1 MSQYT
6 NNYST
11 EQVVISAMK
20 VVQSVREA
28 KRKEIFIQQ
37 KDQES
42 LPGGGDIL
50 KSLVCQ
56 VGSW

>member
-20 VVQSVREA
+20 AVQSVREA

-37 KDQES
+37 KDHENQTFQPFIS
-42 LPGGGDIL
+42 
-50 KSLVCQ
+50 KS
-56 VGSW
+56 